1 MLRNGLPQ
9 LATSIVQGSVSAGVT
24 LAGRT
29 PIRPPLHNNDHSF
42 FADAWAG
49 TDKESIDWR
58 KRPCSGDPKSRFILM
73 TAVKGA
79 PGPAPGGGE
88 GGLNAAASARRGAE
102 AGEGGMVVAGGGFE
116 PPTFGL

>member
-1 MLRNGLPQ
+1 VLTTTFSEGRCASGKVTRIIITASGRSKQ
-9 LATSIVQGSVSAGVT
+9 LG
-24 LAGRT
+24 
-29 PIRPPLHNNDHSF
+29 
-42 FADAWAG
+42 DAAA
-49 TDKESIDWR
+49 
-58 KRPCSGDPKSRFILM
+58 P
-73 TAVKGA
+73 AVKGA